1 MGWTGIARREHSRE
15 GLRYPSDMTDRE
27 WLLTAPFI
35 PPAKTGGRR
44 RTTDMREV
52 ANALLYIAS
61 SGGAWRMLPKC
72 FPPVSTVRRYFYAW
86 RNTGLFET
94 INTVLV
100 MNLREIEGREAHP
113 SAGVIDS
120 QSVKTTESGGI
131 CGYDAG
137 GKVIGATPLPPALER
152 VRGGRTGRPRRTDC
166 RAQRAPE
173 MPSPAR
179 P

>member
-1 MGWTGIARREHSRE
+1 MGWTGIARSEHSRE
-15 GLRYPSDMTDRE
+15 GLRYPSDMTGRE

-52 ANALLYIAS
+52 VNALLYIAS

-94 INTVLV
+94 IKPRMLV
-100 MNLREIEGREAHP
+100 AIALANKMARMAWAMLTKQEDYRTP
-113 SAGVIDS
+113 
-120 QSVKTTESGGI
+120 
-131 CGYDAG
+131 
-137 GKVIGATPLPPALER
+137 ATA
-152 VRGGRTGRPRRTDC
+152 T
-166 RAQRAPE
+166 AA
-173 MPSPAR
+173 
-179 P
+179 